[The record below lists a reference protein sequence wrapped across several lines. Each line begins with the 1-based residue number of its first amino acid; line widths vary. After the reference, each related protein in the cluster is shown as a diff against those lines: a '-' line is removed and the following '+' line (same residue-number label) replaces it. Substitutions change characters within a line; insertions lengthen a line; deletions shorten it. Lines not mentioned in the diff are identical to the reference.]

1 MKKDFLVKTLP
12 TMVMNFKRADIE
24 DYEETVSALARMGL
38 YSCAPPKVGPISKNR
53 PTDNAQITLFNRY
66 S

>member
-1 MKKDFLVKTLP
+1 
-12 TMVMNFKRADIE
+12 MNFKRADIE